1 VKNHACLARLAEV
14 QIVPHHDVEK
24 IVRNQRAIRRR
35 LDMVTGNK
43 KLLLSI
49 RRSEDPLLRVLGA
62 VCEKLQG

>member
-1 VKNHACLARLAEV
+1 MKSDTRLAGLIKV

-24 IVRNQRAIRRR
+24 IVRNQRSIRRR
-35 LDMVTGNK
+35 LDMIAGNE